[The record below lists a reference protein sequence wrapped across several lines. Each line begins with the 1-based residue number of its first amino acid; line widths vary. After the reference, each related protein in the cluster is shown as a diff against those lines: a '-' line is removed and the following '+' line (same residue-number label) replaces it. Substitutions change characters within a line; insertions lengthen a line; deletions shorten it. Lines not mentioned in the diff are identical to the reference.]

1 MLVRTGLGWS
11 GVAKVDTRVVSIE
24 AMWLQDLGAD
34 APLLAAHTHNH
45 SACTRA
51 VTVSL
56 GATDIVGV
64 EECFYIM
71 PCGHR

>member
-11 GVAKVDTRVVSIE
+11 GVAKADTRVVSIE
-24 AMWLQDLGAD
+24 AMWLQDLGAG

-45 SACTRA
+45 LACTRA

-56 GATDIVGV
+56 GATDIVAV
-64 EECFYIM
+64 EE
-71 PCGHR
+71 